1 MTMIKKSALK
11 ALLTV
16 TFCLTS
22 SMAVANNCPR
32 EMKAIDEA
40 LPAAKLSAAQLDEVK
55 KLRADG
61 EAQHKAGKH
70 DESMASLNKAKSML
84 GIK

>member
-1 MTMIKKSALK
+1 VKRTALFF
-11 ALLTV
+11 ALAFV
-16 TFCLTS
+16 S
-22 SMAVANNCPR
+22 SVALAFTCPKL
-32 EMKAIDEA
+32 MKQIDDA
-40 LPAAKLSAAQLDEVK
+40 LPSAKISAEQMSEVK

-70 DESMASLNKAKSML
+70 TESEAALNKAKGIL

>member
-1 MTMIKKSALK
+1 MKRTALFVVLAFASSF
-11 ALLTV
+11 ALAAT
-16 TFCLTS
+16 
-22 SMAVANNCPR
+22 CPKI
-32 EMKAIDEA
+32 MKQIDDA
-40 LPAAKLSAAQLDEVK
+40 LPSAKVSAAQMTEVK

-70 DESMASLNKAKSML
+70 ADSEASLNKAKGIL

>member
-1 MTMIKKSALK
+1 MIRSATFV
-11 ALLTV
+11 ALALA
-16 TFCLTS
+16 S
-22 SMAVANNCPR
+22 SVAFAGSCPKL
-32 EMKAIDEA
+32 MKQIDDA
-40 LPAAKLSAAQLDEVK
+40 MPSAKLSADKMAEVK

-70 DESMASLNKAKSML
+70 AESEASLNKAKGIL

>member
-1 MTMIKKSALK
+1 MIKKSALK

-16 TFCLTS
+16 AFCLTS
-22 SMAVANNCPR
+22 SMALAHNCPR
-32 EMKAIDEA
+32 EMKAIDQA
-40 LPAAKLSAAQLDEVK
+40 LPAAKLSAAQMDEVK

-70 DESMASLNKAKSML
+70 DESMASLGKAKAIL
-84 GIK
+84 GIQ

>member
-1 MTMIKKSALK
+1 MIRIASIAALMLASSV
-11 ALLTV
+11 ALAG
-16 TFCLTS
+16 S
-22 SMAVANNCPR
+22 CPKL
-32 EMKAIDEA
+32 MKQIDDA
-40 LPAAKLSAAQLDEVK
+40 LPSAKLSAESLAEVK

-70 DESMASLNKAKSML
+70 ADSEASLNKAKSIL